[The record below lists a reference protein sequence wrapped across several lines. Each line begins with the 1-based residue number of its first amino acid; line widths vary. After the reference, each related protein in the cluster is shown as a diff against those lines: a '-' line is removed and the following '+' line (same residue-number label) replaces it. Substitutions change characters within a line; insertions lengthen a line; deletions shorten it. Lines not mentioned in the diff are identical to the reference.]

1 MSAGTAPAGTAT
13 AGGRSG
19 RRPGS
24 PATRDHILSAARS
37 RFAEH
42 GFDRT
47 SVRSIAAAAEVDP
60 ALVHHY
66 FRTKRELF
74 LTAVAIPVDPQ
85 VVLAALRDA
94 PTDELGERLLRV
106 VLSLWDSPQGEA
118 LLAAFR
124 TAVAGESEGL
134 IGAFVTEVVLS
145 EIAGRVDTPP
155 GTAALRTGLVAT
167 QMSGVILSRYLLRIE
182 PVAGLPVDRLVRLVG
197 PVLQHYLTGD
207 LDDRAR

>member
-1 MSAGTAPAGTAT
+1 MTRPATTGT
-13 AGGRSG
+13 RSG

-24 PATRDHILSAARS
+24 PATRDHILAVARS
-37 RFAEH
+37 RFAEQ
-42 GFDRT
+42 GFDQT

-66 FRTKRELF
+66 FRSKRELF
-74 LTAVAIPVDPQ
+74 LAAVAIPADPE
-85 VVLAALRDA
+85 VVLATVLEA

-124 TAVAGESEGL
+124 TALTGEAVGL
-134 IGAFVTEVVLS
+134 IRTFITEVVLS
-145 EIAGRVDTPP
+145 QIAGRVDQPP
-155 GTAALRTGLVAT
+155 GSASLRTGMVAT
-167 QMSGVILSRYLLRIE
+167 QMSGIVLSRYLLRID
-182 PVAGLPVDRLVRLVG
+182 PIATLPADRLVALAG

-207 LDDRAR
+207 LDS